1 MHLHL
6 TPDGELSDLNH
17 GMQEGQQTPV
27 SQLICHFMSAKA
39 LTSSPPPEWRR
50 IRKSRQKPYIV
61 AFQHIASAQ
70 VIVAYQNPLG
80 EIIFIAPAGF

>member
-6 TPDGELSDLNH
+6 TPDCELSVLNDGTH
-17 GMQEGQQTPV
+17 ELQSAPV
-27 SQLICHFMSAKA
+27 SQLISHFMSAKT
-39 LTSSPPPEWRR
+39 LTSRPPPEWRR

>member
-1 MHLHL
+1 MHLHQ
-6 TPDGELSDLNH
+6 TADCEASVSNDDAQELQSA
-17 GMQEGQQTPV
+17 QV
-27 SQLICHFMSAKA
+27 CQLIRHFMSAKT

-61 AFQHIASAQ
+61 AFQHIASDQ

-80 EIIFIAPAGF
+80 EIIFIDPAGF